1 MEKTLGEF
9 KLSIDAGD
17 FTDSEILVMMGESM

>member
-1 MEKTLGEF
+1 MEKTLGNF
-9 KLSIDAGD
+9 RLRIDAGD